1 MSIILIHPYPGRPEA
16 DVRLSGILSHALAD
30 REGRTI
36 RTAEE
41 LDLRPGDRVLFALAL
56 DGAGQNLEYY
66 RMLSRLRREPDLLEG
81 CTAALIVDGPG
92 ELYTKSTAGELAL
105 AADMAGCALIGRPL
119 VEGTGSLANFRVQA
133 KNLGTDLM
141 GAYLAAA
148 QELVQRLDTFTFPQK
163 ERPELLVLHASS
175 HHTSNTMALWGELQK
190 RLSPRWQVEEIGL
203 RNGTLS
209 DCSGCPYRAACC
221 KAKDS
226 EKRKEIFVCWEFQNL
241 RKNAYHNITTEEG
254 KLLRCNRSIQAEG
267 AFGQLKHNRNFKR
280 FLTGGKV
287 KVLAELL
294 FLGLSQNIAHLL
306 AKCNSG
312 LQNLHL
318 IQPKAYLNF

>member
-1 MSIILIHPYPGRPEA
+1 M
-16 DVRLSGILSHALAD
+16 
-30 REGRTI
+30 
-36 RTAEE
+36 
-41 LDLRPGDRVLFALAL
+41 
-56 DGAGQNLEYY
+56 
-66 RMLSRLRREPDLLEG
+66 
-81 CTAALIVDGPG
+81 
-92 ELYTKSTAGELAL
+92 
-105 AADMAGCALIGRPL
+105 RPL
-119 VEGTGSLANFRVQA
+119 QTCRKRRSFNFNGLVGATIGPPPTYRSNAFSGTVS
-133 KNLGTDLM
+133 
-141 GAYLAAA
+141 
-148 QELVQRLDTFTFPQK
+148 
-163 ERPELLVLHASS
+163 
-175 HHTSNTMALWGELQK
+175 
-190 RLSPRWQVEEIGL
+190 
-203 RNGTLS
+203 
-209 DCSGCPYRAACC
+209 C

-241 RKNAYHNITTEEG
+241 RNNSYHNITTEEG

>member
-1 MSIILIHPYPGRPEA
+1 MRPLQTCRKRRSFNFNGL
-16 DVRLSGILSHALAD
+16 V
-30 REGRTI
+30 
-36 RTAEE
+36 
-41 LDLRPGDRVLFALAL
+41 
-56 DGAGQNLEYY
+56 GA
-66 RMLSRLRREPDLLEG
+66 
-81 CTAALIVDGPG
+81 T
-92 ELYTKSTAGELAL
+92 
-105 AADMAGCALIGRPL
+105 IGRPPTYRSNAFS
-119 VEGTGSLANFRVQA
+119 GTVF
-133 KNLGTDLM
+133 
-141 GAYLAAA
+141 
-148 QELVQRLDTFTFPQK
+148 
-163 ERPELLVLHASS
+163 
-175 HHTSNTMALWGELQK
+175 
-190 RLSPRWQVEEIGL
+190 
-203 RNGTLS
+203 
-209 DCSGCPYRAACC
+209 C

-241 RKNAYHNITTEEG
+241 RNNSYHNITTEEG